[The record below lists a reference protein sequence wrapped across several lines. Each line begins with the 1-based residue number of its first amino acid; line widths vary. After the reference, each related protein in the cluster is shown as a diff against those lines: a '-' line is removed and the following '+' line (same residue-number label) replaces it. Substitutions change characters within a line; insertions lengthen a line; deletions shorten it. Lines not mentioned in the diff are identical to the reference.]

1 MKSLSFRRFILGL
14 FLAFALI
21 FVAAP
26 QETHAQQ
33 QNVSIQTI
41 CGTINASWPDI
52 AQVYAQILA
61 LINSAL
67 QQLLQVGVGVN
78 IGNILQCLPNIN
90 IQLPNIDLSACFQ
103 FNIQA
108 SCNFNAQLPNLQ
120 QCLQTALQSLQQFL
134 QQLNININMNSL
146 LQCLAGLI
154 NVNITIPDLLNILN
168 GLLNQILGLL
178 NSLSAS
184 ISWYANVFQ
193 FFLQFCQGYNANGG
207 FNGGAGCGLGGGAGC
222 SYSGSTSGGNGSIN
236 LNLNPFGCSG
246 TSPMVIGGANTAAMA
261 AQDIEVWAVVRS
273 SKGKK
278 LSTKKLSCTG
288 DKCTA
293 KIKFSSTNTKKYGKG
308 VNVTYSV
315 FKAGSNG
322 TSKTLPTDQ
331 LPIAEVNAKN
341 VSFD

>member
-1 MKSLSFRRFILGL
+1 MKSLSFRRLILGF
-14 FLAFALI
+14 FLAFALV
-21 FVAAP
+21 FVATP

-41 CGTINASWPDI
+41 CGTLNASWPDI
-52 AQVYAQILA
+52 AQVWAQILA
-61 LINSAL
+61 LVNSAL

-120 QCLQTALQSLQQFL
+120 QCLQTALSSLQQFL

-146 LQCLAGLI
+146 LQCLSGLI

-184 ISWYANVFQ
+184 ISWYSNVFQ

-207 FNGGAGCGLGGGAGC
+207 FNAGAGCGLGGSAGC
-222 SYSGSTSGGNGSIN
+222 SYSGSTSGGNGSLN
-236 LNLNPFGCSG
+236 LNLNPFGCNGG
-246 TSPMVIGGANTAAMA
+246 TSPMVLGATAASTA
-261 AQDIEVWAVVRS
+261 TADIEVWAEVFS

-278 LSTKKLSCTG
+278 ISTRRLDCSGEKCSKKL
-288 DKCTA
+288 
-293 KIKFSSTNTKKYGKG
+293 KFSSASTKKYGKG

-315 FKAGSNG
+315 FKSGGNG
-322 TSKTLPTDQ
+322 TSSSLPTDR
-331 LPIAEVNAKN
+331 LPVAQVNAKS